1 MNVASINI
9 QYKGLTGLLS
19 PLTIDDGQTMS
30 QLRTAI
36 IAAEGLTAGYYS
48 RVSIHKNG
56 TVVDSTDSSSTTI
69 VNAGIVAGDIITVS
83 GIRAQATKEASQL
96 MMLDIAQLKKQAG
109 GNTNAPYYRPL
120 NTYDKTELPTQY
132 EGDSLLNNPNT
143 QGLLLGRPWSTGGIT
158 LRSLVTW
165 LDPIYTVSGS
175 TITDKSPSGNNA
187 TLVNATHDATNDY
200 FLFNGTDA
208 YIRSANLYGDIGNP
222 DTFSA
227 GAWVYPTAAGVVL
240 QVAGTPTP
248 AQTYFFN
255 ALEFVGAGSPVPNF
269 GLWNGTVITKDTGS
283 ALSYNTWYHMVITYN
298 GTTLKGYINGA
309 EVASVSVTYDS
320 PHDDGLTVH
329 HLLWGAGSETN
340 MGDGTYYNGRMSEIR
355 IYSDALTA
363 PEVLANYNAT
373 KYRYE

>member
-1 MNVASINI
+1 MANIDI
-9 QYKGLTGLLS
+9 QYKGLTGLLHD
-19 PLTIDDGQTMS
+19 LTIDNGQTMS

-36 IAAEGLTAGYYS
+36 IADEGLNSAYYG

-56 TVVDSTDSSSTTI
+56 TVKDSTDFSATTL
-69 VNAGIVAGDIITVS
+69 VNAGIVADDIITVS
-83 GIRAQATKEASQL
+83 SERAQASKQLSQE

-109 GNTNAPYYRPL
+109 GDTTKPYYRSL

-132 EGDSLLNNPNT
+132 EGDNVLDNPNSE
-143 QGLLLGRPWSTGGIT
+143 GLLLGRPWSADGIT
-158 LRSLVTW
+158 LSSLVTW
-165 LDPIYTVSGS
+165 LDPTFAVSGS
-175 TITDKSPSGNNA
+175 TIIDQSASENNA
-187 TLVNATHDATNDY
+187 TLVNATHDAANDY
-200 FLFNGTDA
+200 FVFNGTNA
-208 YIRSANLYGDIGNP
+208 YIRSANLYSDIGNP

-248 AQTYFFN
+248 EQTYYYS

-269 GLWNGTVITKDTGS
+269 GLWNGAVITKDTGS

-309 EVASVSVTYDS
+309 EVASASVTYDS

-329 HLLWGAGSETN
+329 HLLWGAGSGTN
-340 MGDGTYYNGRMSEIR
+340 MGDGTYYNGNMAEIR
-355 IYSDALTA
+355 TYSDALTA

-373 KYRYE
+373 KSRYGY